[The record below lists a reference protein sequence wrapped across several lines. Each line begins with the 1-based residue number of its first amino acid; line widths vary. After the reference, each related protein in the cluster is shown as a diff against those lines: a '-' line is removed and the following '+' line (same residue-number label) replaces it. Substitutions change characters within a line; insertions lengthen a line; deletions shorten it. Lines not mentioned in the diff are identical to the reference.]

1 MKNLKNQIAPV
12 SVALAALLIAG
23 NAWAAS
29 GNKKATGTMN
39 IGTVDWD
46 AAMGTGD
53 TGTFDNSKFA
63 ITPTQLSTMD
73 LGSANISIL
82 ALVFK
87 NNLQGPWTIGSSG
100 NYFLQLNQNST
111 YYRGGA
117 TPNTSIDLSSVNQ
130 NGIFNCPLVIGGNVG
145 ANNQQFNVANTYSL
159 TFNKNITNGANTFTL
174 AGAGSYFF
182 GGNIVST
189 APTAARLTIAQ
200 VSEIV
205 ELGQID
211 PEVVITP
218 SAFVNR
224 VVRVTGATSA

>member
-117 TPNTSIDLSSVNQ
+117 TKIS
-130 NGIFNCPLVIGGNVG
+130 
-145 ANNQQFNVANTYSL
+145 
-159 TFNKNITNGANTFTL
+159 
-174 AGAGSYFF
+174 
-182 GGNIVST
+182 
-189 APTAARLTIAQ
+189 PTALTRL
-200 VSEIV
+200 
-205 ELGQID
+205 
-211 PEVVITP
+211 P
-218 SAFVNR
+218 SP
-224 VVRVTGATSA
+224 VRAATFLAAISSAPPPPPA